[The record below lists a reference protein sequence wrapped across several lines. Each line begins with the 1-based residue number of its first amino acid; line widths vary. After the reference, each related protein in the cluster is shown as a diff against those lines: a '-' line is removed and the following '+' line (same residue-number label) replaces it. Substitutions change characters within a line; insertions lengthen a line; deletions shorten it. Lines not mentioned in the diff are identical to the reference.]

1 MKFLLIQAGDQGKRR
16 KLLTLATSPPLGLL
30 YLGAILEQDG
40 HKVEVIDYN
49 MEEVTRER
57 LKAAMSASDAVG
69 MTIYSFDRESAKNI
83 SKSIKEVDSDM
94 PLLIG
99 GPHCIFQQI
108 DSLTDF
114 PAADISVTGEGEPV
128 ILDLVKYLQ
137 GKKKLSDINGVF
149 YRNNGFIKAGK
160 PIKVIDDLDK
170 VPFPARHLV
179 AKYDYGKLPFG
190 YRMKNMTAMITSRG
204 CPFNCKFC
212 SRYGNIIEGFGFR
225 QRSAE
230 SVLQEFQEI
239 GEKYGAINIVDENFL
254 VDKKRAHKIFDDI
267 NKMGIKTEIGI
278 HGARVDAA
286 EEDLYQKMKKAGVKY
301 LYFGLESGNQ
311 DVLDFY
317 NKKTT
322 LPQIRNAIELSR
334 KFNFITIGNFIIGA
348 PIETKE
354 HIERTI
360 KFACSL
366 PLDIAGF
373 GPLIYIKGS
382 ELWDDA
388 VKCKNISED
397 TSLVFAGSER
407 GLGKL
412 TQEEIFKYISMAY
425 QRFYYN
431 PRYMLTQMYRGV
443 TRNDYSLLIHGLKF
457 LFMLRGRMNS

>member
-40 HKVEVIDYN
+40 HKVKVIDYN
-49 MEEVTRER
+49 MEDVTREH
-57 LKAAMSASDAVG
+57 LKNAMSSADAVG
-69 MTIYSFDRESAKNI
+69 MTIYSYDRESAKVI
-83 SKSIKEVDSDM
+83 SNSIKEVDSEM

-99 GPHCIFQQI
+99 GPHCIFHQK

-128 ILDLVKYLQ
+128 VLDLVKYLQ
-137 GKKKLSDINGVF
+137 GEKKLSDINGVF
-149 YRNNGFIKAGK
+149 YRNNGSVKAGK
-160 PIKVIDDLDK
+160 PIKVIKNLDE
-170 VPFPARHLV
+170 VPLPARHLV
-179 AKYDYGKLPFG
+179 EKYEYGQLPFG

-230 SVLQEFQEI
+230 SVLKEFSEI
-239 GEKYGAINIVDENFL
+239 GDKYGAINIVDENFL
-254 VDKKRAHKIFDDI
+254 VDKKRAHKIFDELI
-267 NKMGIKTEIGI
+267 KMGYKTELGI

-286 EEDLYQKMKKAGVKY
+286 EEDLYKKMKKVGVKY

-322 LPQIRNAIELSR
+322 LPQIRNAINLSR

-373 GPLIYIKGS
+373 GPLIYIRGS
-382 ELWDDA
+382 ELWEDA
-388 VKCKNISED
+388 VKCKHISEHI
-397 TSLVFAGSER
+397 SLVYAGSEK
-407 GLGKL
+407 GLGIL
-412 TQEEIFKYISMAY
+412 TQQEIFQYISLAY
-425 QRFYYN
+425 QRFYFN
-431 PRYMLTQMYRGV
+431 PRFMLTQLYRGV

-457 LFMLRGRMNS
+457 LFMLRGRMNL